1 MSKMKLV
8 RIVAASV
15 LCAWVATAAA
25 QVTVGGRWTG
35 TDTVGGRT
43 DAIVLEIVEEK
54 GVVRGTIVVG
64 EAPSAALSEGKFAD
78 GRLTFVTAAFMNG
91 REVRVTWDGEVKGDS
106 VSLVRTFGA
115 GGPKLPAIAL
125 RRGSGAKE

>member
-1 MSKMKLV
+1 MKLL
-8 RIVAASV
+8 RIAAASV
-15 LCAWVATAAA
+15 LCACVATAVA

-64 EAPSAALSEGKFAD
+64 EAPSAVLSDGRFAE
-78 GRLTFVTAAFMNG
+78 GRLTFATAAFMNG
-91 REVRVTWDGEVKGDS
+91 REIRVTWDGEVKDDS

-115 GGPKLPAIAL
+115 GGRKLPAIVL
-125 RRGSGAKE
+125 RRGNAAK